1 MSQVTKM
8 IPVFLPKVKIVTKV
22 KMGRELTIEELCQLA
37 NVECKVTGPSVR
49 RIVSIFDSDELII
62 EREPGELGKVGI
74 GLKTLA
80 EKAEIF
86 ALGVLAYAVFDYAAR
101 ETMRGLP
108 ESQSVFP
115 VGRPR
120 KAHVLSGAERQ
131 RRYRARLQQGTSISR
146 QIA

>member
-1 MSQVTKM
+1 M

-22 KMGRELTIEELCQLA
+22 RMGREFTIEKLCQLA
-37 NVECKVTGPSVR
+37 KIECKATGPSIR
-49 RIVSIFDSDELII
+49 RIVSIFDSDELVI

-80 EKAEIF
+80 KKAEIF

-101 ETMRGLP
+101 ETMRDLP
-108 ESQSVFP
+108 ESKSVFP

-120 KAHVLSGAERQ
+120 KPRALSGAERQ
-131 RRYRARLQQGTSISR
+131 GRYRERLQQGMSISR